1 MLVWSCFEI
10 HGSAKLGVFAA
21 LMFACGREDIELGSR
36 PSVAAVG
43 GNGNEPGDTCSA
55 AVPPDLISPRPPLGW
70 NGYNAF
76 GCSDELD
83 EAKVKANVEAI
94 VSSGMQAAGYEYV
107 VLDECWQLP
116 RAADGSRVFDPERL
130 PGGIESLSRLL
141 RERGLS
147 LGVFA
152 SVHDCLDTPGSDGFE
167 MVDAQSYASW
177 GVKYVKYV
185 ACPGTDISREQAAR
199 LGQAL
204 SSVSPPIVL
213 SLASPPFAEWMPRVA
228 QLWRTGRNARAE
240 WSSIVDSIDVT
251 TPLAAYARPGAFND
265 PDMLEIG
272 NGSLTEGE
280 QRVQFSV
287 WSILAA
293 PLFAGNDLS
302 LMNDA
307 TRAIL
312 TNTDVIALDQDPL
325 GLQGALV
332 RSEGD
337 VDILAK
343 PLAACGA
350 RGVVLWNRGTS
361 SATVTLSW
369 SEIWLA
375 EGPTVALDLWQ
386 RTEIATGPRGLT
398 VEVPPHDAVAL
409 RVTGS
414 EPPLPRGEVFLSD
427 VPWTYAVSGFGPI
440 ELDTSNGEEAA
451 GDGVTLR
458 LRGAAYDKGIG
469 THAPS
474 LIRYRLE
481 RACRRF
487 TADVGIDDETSGRGS
502 VQFEV
507 WADGVRLF
515 ESGTMT
521 GTSPPKRVDVNLTG
535 RREMRLFVGIAG
547 DAYGLDHADW
557 ANALLTCDDFR

>member
-1 MLVWSCFEI
+1 LVWSCI
-10 HGSAKLGVFAA
+10 DLHIYGKLGALAA
-21 LMFACGREDIELGSR
+21 LLLACGREDIELGS
-36 PSVAAVG
+36 PVSTAAG
-43 GNGNEPGDTCSA
+43 GVSGKGDPADDCSA
-55 AVPPDLISPRPPLGW
+55 AVPPDLIGSRPPLGW

-76 GCSDELD
+76 GCSEELD
-83 EAKVKANVEAI
+83 EAKVRANVEAL
-94 VSSGMQAAGYEYV
+94 VSSGMQAAGYQYI

-116 RAADGSRVFDPERL
+116 RADTGSRVFDPERL
-130 PGGIESLSRLL
+130 PGGIEGMSRFV
-141 RERGLS
+141 RERGLA
-147 LGVFA
+147 LGVYA
-152 SVHDCLDTPGSDGFE
+152 PVHDCLGAPGGDGFE
-167 MVDAQSYASW
+167 TVDAQSYASW
-177 GVKYVKYV
+177 GLEYVKYV
-185 ACPGTDISREQAAR
+185 ACPGGSIDLAEAER

-204 SSVSPPIVL
+204 RSVSPPIVL

-228 QLWRTGRNARAE
+228 QLWRTGRNARPE
-240 WSSIVDSIDVT
+240 WRSIVESIDAT

-272 NGSLTEGE
+272 NGSLTAGE

-302 LMNDA
+302 LMSDA
-307 TRAIL
+307 TRSVL
-312 TNTDVIALDQDPL
+312 TNVDVIALDQDPL

-332 RSEGD
+332 RSEGE

-350 RGVVLWNRGTS
+350 RGVVLWNRGTT
-361 SATVTLSW
+361 AARVALSW

-375 EGPTVALDLWQ
+375 NGPVVAVDLWQ
-386 RTEIATGPRGLT
+386 RTEISTSPEGVV
-398 VEVPPHDAVAL
+398 VEVPPHDAVAM

-440 ELDTSNGEEAA
+440 ELDTSNGEEPA
-451 GDGVTLR
+451 GDGVTLSM
-458 LRGAAYDKGIG
+458 RGAAYDKGIG

-474 LIRYRLE
+474 LIRYRLG

-515 ESGTMT
+515 DSGRMT

-535 RREMRLFVGIAG
+535 RRELRLFVGIAG
-547 DAYGLDHADW
+547 DAYGFDHADW
-557 ANALLTCDDFR
+557 ANALLTCDDLP

>member
-1 MLVWSCFEI
+1 LVWSFFDIRAC
-10 HGSAKLGVFAA
+10 GKLGAFAA
-21 LMFACGREDIELGSR
+21 LLLGCGRQDIELGSH
-36 PSVAAVG
+36 PSVAAGG
-43 GNGNEPGDTCSA
+43 GNGNGPGDTCSA
-55 AVPPDLISPRPPLGW
+55 AVPPDLITARPPLGW

-76 GCSDELD
+76 ACSEELD
-83 EAKVKANVEAI
+83 EAKVKANVEALI
-94 VSSGMQAAGYEYV
+94 SSGMQAAGYQYV

-116 RAADGSRVFDPERL
+116 RAANGSRVFDPERL
-130 PGGIESLSRLL
+130 PGGVEALAQLL
-141 RERGLS
+141 RARGLS
-147 LGVFA
+147 LGTFA
-152 SVHDCLDTPGSDGFE
+152 PVQDCLGAPGGDGFE
-167 MVDAQSYASW
+167 TVDAQSYASW
-177 GVKYVKYV
+177 GVEYVKYV
-185 ACPGTDISREQAAR
+185 ACQGTNISREQATR
-199 LGQAL
+199 FGEAL
-204 SSVSPPIVL
+204 RGVSPPIVL

-228 QLWRTGRNARAE
+228 QLWRTGRNARPE
-240 WSSIVDSIDVT
+240 WRSIVESIDVT

-302 LMNDA
+302 LMSDA

-312 TNTDVIALDQDPL
+312 TNADVIALDQDPL

-332 RSEGD
+332 RREGE

-350 RGVVLWNRGTS
+350 RGVVLWNRGTTP
-361 SATVTLSW
+361 ATVALTW
-369 SEIWLA
+369 SEIWLVN
-375 EGPTVALDLWQ
+375 GPTAAVDLWQ
-386 RTEIATGPRGLT
+386 RAAIATSPEGLT

-409 RVTGS
+409 RVTGI

-440 ELDTSNGEEAA
+440 ELDTSNGEEPA
-451 GDGVTLR
+451 GDGVTLS

-535 RREMRLFVGIAG
+535 RRELRLFVGIAG

-557 ANALLTCDDFR
+557 ANALLTCDDLP